1 MSQENVEIVRRMW
14 DAFLAADVPTAL
26 SFYAPDV
33 EWDGTN
39 LPDGH
44 IGRGHEAILG
54 HVARWAEAWD
64 DWTVEVDR
72 IVEAGTDQVVL
83 FLREEDEARAASRWT
98 SGTPSSTPSAATR
111 SCGARAS
118 PTPTKPWK
126 RLACARGPSGRLGKR
141 SADEPATSP
150 ATSLTRGELLACLS
164 FEHYAPRLWDDS
176 PASADGGGSSNS
188 S

>member
-83 FLREEDEARAASRWT
+83 FLRERGRSESGLTMDERHAELYTLSGDKIVRRQGFSDPNEALEAAGLSEG
-98 SGTPSSTPSAATR
+98 SV
-111 SCGARAS
+111 
-118 PTPTKPWK
+118 KPLSK
-126 RLACARGPSGRLGKR
+126 RC
-141 SADEPATSP
+141 ADEP
-150 ATSLTRGELLACLS
+150 G
-164 FEHYAPRLWDDS
+164 Y
-176 PASADGGGSSNS
+176 
-188 S
+188 